1 MTRWIIFVTALVLA
15 TTSVVSASDMYEETL
30 AEHHYLTSQDH
41 NDVSKDASCDVCCH
55 CHLWALRG
63 VPLELVDDSTD
74 RIEPLTYPL
83 LASWP
88 HTPPTP
94 PPDA

>member
-1 MTRWIIFVTALVLA
+1 MTRWILFVTALMLA
-15 TTSVVSASDMYEETL
+15 TTSVVSASDIYEEAL
-30 AEHHYLTSQDH
+30 AEHYLTGQDQD
-41 NDVSKDASCDVCCH
+41 DVSKDASCDVCCH

-63 VPLELVDDSTD
+63 APLELVDDSTG
-74 RIEPLTYPL
+74 RIEPLTDPL

-88 HTPPTP
+88 QTPPTP